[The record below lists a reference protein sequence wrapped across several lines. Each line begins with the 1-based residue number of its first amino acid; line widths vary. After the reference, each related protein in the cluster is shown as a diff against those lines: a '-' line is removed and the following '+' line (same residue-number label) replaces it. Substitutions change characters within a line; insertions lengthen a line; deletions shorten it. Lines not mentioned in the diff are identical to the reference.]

1 MRSIAAVLP
10 SAPARRYRSLWA
22 LAWARLL
29 RNRAAMVGLII
40 VLVFVVAA
48 VLGDRLVPFD
58 PFQQNL
64 ARALRAPGLPHPL
77 GTDEFGRDIMS
88 RIVHGARISSFIGLA
103 GVGFGLVVGGGLG
116 TAGGYLGGRADQITM
131 RLIDVL
137 LAFPGMLLA
146 LAIVSFLGPGLGN
159 VLVAVGIYSVPL
171 YARVMRGSV
180 MSVRTQEFVEAARA
194 LGASDLRI
202 LWRHILPNAMTPIIV
217 ISSLRFA
224 DVILTASGLSFLG
237 LGAQPP
243 MPEWGAMLASGR
255 VYLRVAPWVAVFP
268 GVALALVV
276 FGFNLLG
283 DGLRDALDPRMRV

>member
-1 MRSIAAVLP
+1 MPSLAVAPL
-10 SAPARRYRSLWA
+10 APARRYRSLWA
-22 LAWARLL
+22 LAWLRLL
-29 RNRAAMVGLII
+29 RNRAALAGMTI
-40 VLVFVVAA
+40 VLVFVMAA
-48 VLGDRLVPFD
+48 VVGNRLVPFD
-58 PFQQNL
+58 PFQQSL
-64 ARALRAPGLPHPL
+64 ARALRAPGWPHPL
-77 GTDEFGRDIMS
+77 GTDEFGRDILS

-103 GVGFGLVVGGGLG
+103 GVGFGLLVGGGLG
-116 TAGGYLGGRADQITM
+116 TAGGYLGGRADQVTM
-131 RLIDVL
+131 RLIDIL

-146 LAIVSFLGPGLGN
+146 LAIVSFLGPGLEN

-180 MSVRTQEFVEAARA
+180 LALRTQEFVEAARA
-194 LGASDLRI
+194 LGASDWRI
-202 LWRHILPNAMTPIIV
+202 LWRHILPNALTPVIV

-243 MPEWGAMLASGR
+243 LPEWGAMLASGR

-283 DGLRDALDPRMRV
+283 DGLRDALDPRMKV

>member
-1 MRSIAAVLP
+1 MRSVT
-10 SAPARRYRSLWA
+10 APLSLAPTRRYRSPWA
-22 LAWARLL
+22 LAWLRLL

-40 VLVFVVAA
+40 VSMFLIAA
-48 VLGDRLVPFD
+48 VLGSRLVPFD

-64 ARALRAPGLPHPL
+64 TRALQPPGWPHFL
-77 GTDEFGRDIMS
+77 GTDEFGRDILS
-88 RIVHGARISSFIGLA
+88 RIVYGARISSFIGLA
-103 GVGFGLVVGGGLG
+103 GVGFGLLVGGSLG
-116 TAGGYLGGRADQITM
+116 TAGGYLGGRADQIIM
-131 RLIDVL
+131 RFIDVL

-146 LAIVSFLGPGLGN
+146 LAIVSFLGPGLEN

-180 MSVRTQEFVEAARA
+180 LALRTQEFVEAARA

-202 LWRHILPNAMTPIIV
+202 LWKHILPNAVTPVIV

-243 MPEWGAMLASGR
+243 LPEWGAMLASGR

-283 DGLRDALDPRMRV
+283 DGLRDALDPRMKV